1 MSNASNSYKSILKG
15 SMLFGGV
22 QVFSILI
29 NLIRGKLI
37 ALLLGPE
44 GMGISS
50 LLSVS
55 ANTIQQFSGLGLNLS
70 SIKELSETGENN
82 NVLQVQTVVVTI
94 RRLLLLTALIGSLFS
109 MFFCSWLSE
118 WTFGNAAYKWHFV
131 FLSLMIFFTTLSN
144 GELSILQGLHAI
156 KKMAFA
162 SVIGSSIGLFIGI
175 PLYYFCGYD
184 GIVPAMIV
192 LSLATFSFYRYHSY
206 HLVKIPNF
214 KLNWREMF
222 PLAKRMISLGIIMMI
237 ATLLGTLTNYMV
249 NTFIG
254 RTGSLND
261 VGLFQAAHSITNQYI
276 GLVFTAMG
284 MDFFPRLSAVSSDE
298 QKIREL
304 VNQQTEIV
312 ILISIPLAILLII
325 TAPLLIEILL
335 TDQFFTLIPV
345 IRWMG
350 LGIAFKAIAFP
361 MGYISFAKGDKKTF
375 FWLEG
380 IWGNLLMLC
389 LNITFYYYWGIYGL
403 GVSFAILYIISC
415 LLYKMLTFRLYH
427 FTHNSQTILLSVK
440 ALLLLIICFGISFV
454 NYVYISYGGMII
466 IGVIAISF
474 SVFELNKRTNFLD
487 KIINHKNKS
496 II

>member
-15 SMLFGGV
+15 SVLFGGV
-22 QVFSILI
+22 QVFNILI

-50 LLSVS
+50 LLSAS
-55 ANTIQQFSGLGLNLS
+55 ANTIQQFSGFGLNLS
-70 SIKELSETGENN
+70 SVKELSEAKEKD
-82 NVLQVQTVVVTI
+82 NVLQIQTIIVTV
-94 RRLLLLTALIGSLFS
+94 RRLLFLTALIGSLFS
-109 MFFCSWLSE
+109 IFFCGWLSE
-118 WTFGNAAYKWHFV
+118 WTFGNAAYKWHFA

-156 KKMAFA
+156 KKLALA
-162 SVIGSSIGLFIGI
+162 SIIGSSIGLFIGV
-175 PLYYFCGYD
+175 PLYYFYGYN

-192 LSLATFSFYRYHSY
+192 LSLATFLFYRYHSY
-206 HLVKIPNF
+206 QLVKIPNL
-214 KLNWREMF
+214 KRDWRKMF
-222 PLAKRMISLGIIMMI
+222 PLAKKMISLGIIMII
-237 ATLLGTLTNYMV
+237 ATLLGTFTNYMV

-254 RTGSLND
+254 KTGSLND
-261 VGLFQAAHSITNQYI
+261 VGLFQAANSITNQYI

-284 MDFFPRLSAVSSDE
+284 MDFFPRLSAVSSDT

-325 TAPLLIEILL
+325 TAPLLIKILL
-335 TDQFFTLIPV
+335 TDQFLTLVPV

-361 MGYISFAKGDKKTF
+361 MGYISFAKGDKRTF

-380 IWGNLLMLC
+380 IWGNVLMLC
-389 LNITFYYYWGIYGL
+389 LNITFYYYWGVYGL

-415 LLYKMLTFRLYH
+415 LLYKVLTCSLYH
-427 FTHNSQTILLSVK
+427 FTHNFQTILLSAK
-440 ALLLLIICFGISFV
+440 ALILLIICFGISFI
-454 NYVYISYGGMII
+454 NNVYISYGGMII
-466 IGVIAISF
+466 IGIISTFF
-474 SVFELNKRTNFLD
+474 SAFELEKRTNFCM
-487 KIINHKNKS
+487 KIIKRKTK
-496 II
+496 